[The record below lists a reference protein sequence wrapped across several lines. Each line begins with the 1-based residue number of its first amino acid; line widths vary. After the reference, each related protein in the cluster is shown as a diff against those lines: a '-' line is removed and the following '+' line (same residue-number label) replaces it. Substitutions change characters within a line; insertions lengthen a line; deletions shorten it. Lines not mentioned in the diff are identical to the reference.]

1 MGWTKR
7 QFITQA
13 FEEIGLAA
21 YVFDLTPDH
30 LDSALRR
37 LDSMIAGWNANGVRI
52 GYPLPSSPQLSNLD
66 DDSGVPDYANEAIYL
81 NLAVRLAPAFG
92 KQVAQETRAFAD
104 MAYSNLA
111 NQVAIPTPERELPR
125 TMPRGAGTKPWR
137 NFNNPFV
144 YGPGSDSDVN
154 AGSDSAIILE

>member
-21 YVFDLTPDH
+21 YVFDLTPEQ

-37 LDSMIAGWNANGVRI
+37 MDAMVAGWDANGVRI
-52 GYPLPSSPQLSNLD
+52 AYPLPVSPEDSDLD
-66 DDSGVPDYANEAIYL
+66 QDSGVPDFANEAIYL
-81 NLAVRLAPAFG
+81 GLACRLAPSFG
-92 KQVAQETRAFAD
+92 KVVSPETKMFAD
-104 MAYSNLA
+104 MAYSNMA
-111 NQVAIPTPERELPR
+111 NQVAIPTMERQLPM
-125 TMPRGAGTKPWR
+125 TMPRGQGTKPWR

-144 YGPGSDSDVN
+144 NKPEDPLL
-154 AGSDSAIILE
+154 AGSDGKIDLE

>member
-21 YVFDLTPDH
+21 YVFDLAPEQIS
-30 LDSALRR
+30 SAARR

-52 GYPLPSSPQLSNLD
+52 GYPIPSTPDASTID
-66 DDSGVPDYANEAIYL
+66 DDTGVPDYANEAIYL
-81 NLAVRLAPAFG
+81 GLAVRLGPSFG
-92 KQVAQETRAFAD
+92 KVVSAETKQFAD
-104 MAYSNLA
+104 MAYNNLA
-111 NQVAIPTPERELPR
+111 NQAAIPTPEMAMPGN
-125 TMPRGAGTKPWR
+125 MPRGQGQKPWR

-144 YGPGSDSDVN
+144 NKPTDQLE
-154 AGSDSAIILE
+154 AGSDGEVTLE

>member
-21 YVFDLTPDH
+21 YVYDLNPEQ

-37 LDSMIAGWNANGVRI
+37 LDSMISGWNANGVRI
-52 GYPLPSSPQLSNLD
+52 GYPLPNSPQ
-66 DDSGVPDYANEAIYL
+66 DSDIDQDTGVPDFAIEAIYL
-81 NLAVRLAPAFG
+81 NLAARLAPAYG
-92 KQVAQETRAFAD
+92 KALSPETKQFAD
-104 MAYSNLA
+104 MAYNNLV
-111 NQVAIPTPERELPR
+111 NQTALPTPERQLPN
-125 TMPRGAGTKPWR
+125 TMPRGQGVKPWR

-144 YGPGSDSDVN
+144 YPPQPEIL
-154 AGSDSAIILE
+154 AGSDNAINFE